1 MSYLLSNTKET
12 SDDHRA
18 TDYVIHVPSE
28 NIGLNE
34 LQKVVLF
41 ENSNGVA
48 TVFFISP
55 SVFTRLSCVWPEV

>member
-1 MSYLLSNTKET
+1 MSYLLSNNKE
-12 SDDHRA
+12 SLDDHRA

-48 TVFFISP
+48 AVCFISP
-55 SVFTRLSCVWPEV
+55 SVFAILSCLWPKV